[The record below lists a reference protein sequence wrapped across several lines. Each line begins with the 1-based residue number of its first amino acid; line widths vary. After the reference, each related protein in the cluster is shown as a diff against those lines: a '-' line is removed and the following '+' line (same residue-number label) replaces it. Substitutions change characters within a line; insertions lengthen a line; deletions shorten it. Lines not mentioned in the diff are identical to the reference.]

1 MTPFCRQKQV
11 ANSVPQALKHKPLT
25 LNNTNNT
32 TNQESSVVKTESVF
46 SRRNCTEDYKV
57 KFATGPPTFHTAEA
71 LSWWKSFA
79 PPIGHSRTNFTI
91 LPENEVLSAALNSGS
106 VLDVVQL
113 VISKIH
119 REVVQRL
126 QSHLTELTQKKQES
140 LSGAQI
146 KEVRLQGQRAVLMQR
161 DKEERG
167 VRVDVRGPRQLKTHK
182 ENYTTHDLELG
193 AVVFALKIWRHCLYG
208 TKFNVFTDHKS
219 LQHIFNQKE
228 LNMRQ
233 RRCSNQALKQE
244 TSRLEELR
252 DGINAFEIR
261 PDGIVVFKNQSC
273 KTKAEGSSKRA
284 GDELEQE
291 KAKKQKGDDDQ
302 EEAEM
307 KRHIEIVK
315 DDEVAIDAIPLATKP
330 PVIVDYKIDKDG
342 RIGYFKL
349 IRADG
354 SSKRYSSMIKMLQG
368 IDSEDLET
376 LWKLVKAKHENT
388 RSEEDYERV
397 LWDDLK
403 VMFEPDINS
412 EVWRSLQGYKVTI

>member
-1 MTPFCRQKQV
+1 MSPKKQGHNQSFSSTS
-11 ANSVPQALKHKPLT
+11 ALPQEFEMG
-25 LNNTNNT
+25 
-32 TNQESSVVKTESVF
+32 ESSGKTSLKRHEEQIEKILNHLDKISLDRIEHIEDKIEVGYKEFMSCQPINFKGSEGAVGLIRWFERTESVF
-46 SRRNCTEDYKV
+46 SRRNCTEDYK
-57 KFATGPPTFHTAEA
+57 
-71 LSWWKSFA
+71 
-79 PPIGHSRTNFTI
+79 
-91 LPENEVLSAALNSGS
+91 
-106 VLDVVQL
+106 

-261 PDGIVVFKNQSC
+261 PDGIVVFKNQSWFTTLVETHFISRFC
-273 KTKAEGSSKRA
+273 K
-284 GDELEQE
+284 
-291 KAKKQKGDDDQ
+291 
-302 EEAEM
+302 
-307 KRHIEIVK
+307 
-315 DDEVAIDAIPLATKP
+315 
-330 PVIVDYKIDKDG
+330 
-342 RIGYFKL
+342 
-349 IRADG
+349 
-354 SSKRYSSMIKMLQG
+354 
-368 IDSEDLET
+368 
-376 LWKLVKAKHENT
+376 
-388 RSEEDYERV
+388 
-397 LWDDLK
+397 
-403 VMFEPDINS
+403 
-412 EVWRSLQGYKVTI
+412 SLQNALGTQLDMSTAYHPETDGQSERTIQTLEDMLRDSVIDFWKRMGKTLTIDHLFAELKLEMFNLQDQK